1 MGVFFPCFLGN
12 RKTKQNKR
20 ELKEKQRRS
29 LTKSRA
35 LSNLWCTCSWEICGL
50 TRQRK
55 SVKVWM
61 KERDRV
67 RVWKRVRENECVCE
81 SIVCVCVSERKSEKE
96 WKRVRGR
103 KCMCVCERE
112 RVMSFCLKGDVCRY
126 SSTSKNGEKTVLLGC
141 LTSLT
146 STTFNWNH
154 LEVSKNMTNL
164 A

>member
-50 TRQRK
+50 TRQRNC
-55 SVKVWM
+55 VKVWM

-67 RVWKRVRENECVCE
+67 HVWKRVRENE
-81 SIVCVCVSERKSEKE
+81 CVCVSERKSEKE
-96 WKRVRGR
+96 WEGENV
-103 KCMCVCERE
+103 CVCERE

-154 LEVSKNMTNL
+154 LEVSKKNMTNL
-164 A
+164 AA

>member
-50 TRQRK
+50 TRQRNC
-55 SVKVWM
+55 VKVWM

-81 SIVCVCVSERKSEKE
+81 SIVCVCLRERVKKNEKE
-96 WKRVRGR
+96 WEGENACVCVRERESCLSVSREMYVGIVARVRMVR
-103 KCMCVCERE
+103 KLF
-112 RVMSFCLKGDVCRY
+112 SWD
-126 SSTSKNGEKTVLLGC
+126 VLL
-141 LTSLT
+141 
-146 STTFNWNH
+146 H
-154 LEVSKNMTNL
+154 LLQQHSIEIILKCRKIWQT
-164 A
+164 